1 MQLAIDDAQDER
13 ALEGLC
19 LLLLPVKLL
28 ADGDVV
34 ETERGAFKHN
44 GVSYVMSF
52 FPVAYYYIGVTHLS
66 ILSYRSDISLQHRTR
81 VVCKLPLRGS

>member
-19 LLLLPVKLL
+19 LLLLPVKFL
-28 ADGDVV
+28 ADGDVM
-34 ETERGAFKHN
+34 EAEGGTFKHH
-44 GVSYVMSF
+44 GVSCLMSF

-81 VVCKLPLRGS
+81 VVCKLPLGGS